1 MLTTMFNCNAY
12 VCMYVWC
19 TIRCA
24 VGCIWTHVRTYIC
37 MYVVDPA
44 VAALLKTIPSGCCL
58 LCMCHITACLHF
70 TWSSFP
76 PLPSRLVP
84 LPSNLLYLLFP
95 YSYSFCF
102 CPPHLLHACS
112 SWWSLHR
119 SWSSEDCGGKNV
131 VWRICK
137 CTLWPLLSPGVCAH
151 VCVHVRVC
159 VCMCVLCVCVCV
171 CVSVCMHVC
180 MHACMC
186 VWIIK
191 VWGWLF
197 LLHACCCSYSCNV
210 SFASPPPL
218 KECSDMTLHTDALQ
232 PMFFSECKV
241 HTIVVMKVVILL

>member
-1 MLTTMFNCNAY
+1 MY
-12 VCMYVWC
+12 VCMVHYPLCCWVHMDTC
-19 TIRCA
+19 TYIL
-24 VGCIWTHVRTYIC
+24 YIC

-84 LPSNLLYLLFP
+84 LPSNLLYLLSP
-95 YSYSFCF
+95 YSYSFCS
-102 CPPHLLHACS
+102 CLPHLLHACS

-119 SWSSEDCGGKNV
+119 SWSSEDCGGKEV

-171 CVSVCMHVC
+171 CVCLCVCMC
-180 MHACMC
+180 ACMRAC
-186 VWIIK
+186 VYELSKFEVDYSSFMLAAAHILAMSALPLPLPWKNVQTWHCIQMP
-191 VWGWLF
+191 
-197 LLHACCCSYSCNV
+197 CNQCSSANV
-210 SFASPPPL
+210 KYIQL
-218 KECSDMTLHTDALQ
+218 
-232 PMFFSECKV
+232 
-241 HTIVVMKVVILL
+241 